1 MNNNLLRV
9 AIQKSGKLYDESIA
23 LILEC
28 GIRVNRADNK
38 LKATAN
44 NFPIELL
51 YLRDDDIPEY
61 VQDGV
66 ADIGIVGENIIIEK
80 ERNIEISERL
90 GFAKCRLSIAV
101 PEEFNYKST
110 DDLNG
115 LRIATTYPKT
125 LSQFLDAKGVKAEI
139 IEISGSTEIAP
150 SIGLSEAVCDLV
162 SSGSTLLSNILKEV
176 EGVLNSEAVLIRSKE
191 LSKEKLIIL
200 EKLIFRIRSVQKA
213 KNSKYIHLNVPN
225 NSLPTIISLL
235 PGLKSPTVLPLAE
248 TGWSSVRSVIDENDF
263 WNVIEN
269 LKEAGAQGILVIPIE
284 KMIGES

>member
-38 LKATAN
+38 LKATAK

-101 PEEFNYKST
+101 PEEFKYNGT
-110 DDLNG
+110 EDLNG

-162 SSGSTLLSNILKEV
+162 SSGSTLLSNRLKEV
-176 EGVLNSEAVLIRSKE
+176 EGVLNSEAVLIRSRE
-191 LSKEKLIIL
+191 LSNEKLIIL
-200 EKLIFRIRSVQKA
+200 DKLIFRIRSVQKA

-269 LKEAGAQGILVIPIE
+269 LKEAGAQGILVLPIE
-284 KMIGES
+284 KMIV